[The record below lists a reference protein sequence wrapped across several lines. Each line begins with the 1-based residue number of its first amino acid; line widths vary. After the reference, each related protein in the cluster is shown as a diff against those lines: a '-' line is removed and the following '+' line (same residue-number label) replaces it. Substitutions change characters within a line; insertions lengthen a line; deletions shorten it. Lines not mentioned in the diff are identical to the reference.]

1 MLGRTDHSEKRD
13 YIRMEVDCDVVY
25 RTEDGS
31 TEKQGKGK
39 NLSATGVLFESDENF
54 PAGTRLVLKVMPR
67 NTITPPLDMTVEV
80 VRVDEVGPGQYMV
93 ACQAA

>member
-1 MLGRTDHSEKRD
+1 MFSRTEHSEKRD

-31 TEKQGKGK
+31 AEKQGRGK
-39 NLSATGVLFESDENF
+39 NLSATGVLFESEENY

-67 NTITPPLDMTVEV
+67 NTITPPLEMTVEV
-80 VRVDEVGPGQYMV
+80 VRVDEAGPGGFLV
-93 ACQAA
+93 ACQAV

>member
-1 MLGRTDHSEKRD
+1 MFSRTEHSEKRD

-31 TEKQGKGK
+31 AEKQGRGK
-39 NLSATGVLFESDENF
+39 NLSATGVLFESVENY

-67 NTITPPLDMTVEV
+67 NSITPPLEMTVEV
-80 VRVDEVGPGQYMV
+80 VRLDEAGPGAYLV
-93 ACQAA
+93 ACQAV